1 MLNRQ
6 NVPGQRRNRR
16 RPAAGRLAQALLVLP
31 VLAACS
37 TAPEPELVEPAERII
52 AEDAARAAAA
62 QSEENSYPS
71 VREVPPRPTL
81 SYSPAQRRQIQDGL
95 VADRAHARRTAELV
109 RTTEGATPP
118 PMPPVPEVMP
128 AEEPRPAPR
137 TVQPRAPT
145 EVRLIERR
153 DTSGD
158 LSSFLDDV
166 MAVGPEADQIEPS
179 LVPSTRSLP
188 ASRQPTTGTVDGDGA
203 DGSLTAGMAG
213 FFGGDVVAVTGTED
227 APAGAAAA
235 PLEAGRRWLFPLEGG
250 ELAPGSA
257 AMEPMLAELVATG
270 ALTGRSVAVTGRSA
284 DGELAGQRARAMADL
299 LRRQGVPADRIE
311 PAQDTVGQGE
321 AVDVRIVEIAAPGG

>member
-6 NVPGQRRNRR
+6 NVPEQRGNGR
-16 RPAAGRLAQALLVLP
+16 RPAARRLARALLVLP

-37 TAPEPELVEPAERII
+37 TPPEPEMIEPAERII

-62 QSEENSYPS
+62 QPLENSYPS
-71 VREVPPRPTL
+71 VREVPPRPKL
-81 SYSPAQRRQIQDGL
+81 SYSAAQRRQIQDGL

-109 RTTEGATPP
+109 RTTEGASPP
-118 PMPPVPEVMP
+118 PMPPAPEVMP

-137 TVQPRAPT
+137 TVQPRAPAK
-145 EVRLIERR
+145 VRLIERR

-179 LVPSTRSLP
+179 LVPSTRSIP
-188 ASRQPTTGTVDGDGA
+188 ANRLPTTGPVDGGGA

-213 FFGGDVVAVTGTED
+213 FFGGDVAAVTGTED
-227 APAGAAAA
+227 APAGAAA
-235 PLEAGRRWLFPLEGG
+235 PLEAGRRWLFPLKGR
-250 ELAPGSA
+250 ELAPGRA
-257 AMEPMLAELVATG
+257 AMEPMFAELVATG
-270 ALTGRSVAVTGRSA
+270 ALTGRSIAVTGRSA
-284 DGELAGQRARAMADL
+284 DGALAGQRAEAMADL

-311 PAQDTVGQGE
+311 LTQDTAGQGE
-321 AVDVRIVEIAAPGG
+321 AVDVRIVDIAAPRG